1 MKGIKIP
8 VFLIITAFAL
18 SCSTPVYD
26 SVMTV
31 NGEVRADKLGA
42 TLAHEHVLVDFIGA
56 EQADPVR
63 HNRDSAFTIILPHI
77 EKVRDHGI
85 KTFVD
90 CTPRFLGRDPL
101 LLKMLADAT
110 GMHFIT
116 NTGFY
121 GAGNN
126 KYIPVHVLNMP
137 ADAIAAFWIAE
148 FKQGIDGTGI
158 KPGFIKIAVEG
169 ETLSDFHKT
178 LVKAAALAHKAT
190 GLPIMSH
197 TGKAALAEEQIE
209 ILESEGVKAE
219 AFIWTHAHMEKD
231 ITKHVEIAKRG
242 AWVSLDGFRGK
253 PEESAELTEMVLNMK
268 INNCAVKLLLSQDAG
283 WYDPEIP
290 DGSNYE
296 EHTLI
301 FDYLIPELNAAGI
314 TDADLNRF
322 LNKNPGKAFTVKT
335 RLKE

>member
-1 MKGIKIP
+1 MKGMKIP
-8 VFLIITAFAL
+8 FFVLLTLLAF
-18 SCSTPVYD
+18 SCTSPVYD
-26 SVMTV
+26 SVVTV

-56 EQADPVR
+56 EHADPVR
-63 HNRDSAFTIILPHI
+63 HNRDSAFAIILPHI
-77 EKVRDHGI
+77 EKIRDHGI

-110 GMHFIT
+110 DMNFIT

-126 KYIPVHVLNMP
+126 KYIPEHVLNMP
-137 ADAIAAFWIAE
+137 AEAIAAFWIAE

-158 KPGFIKIAVEG
+158 RPGFIKIAVEG
-169 ETLSDFHKT
+169 ESLSDFHKT
-178 LVKAAALAHKAT
+178 LVKAAALAHIAT

-197 TGKAALAEEQIE
+197 TGKANLALEQIQ
-209 ILESEGVKAE
+209 ILEAEGVKAE

-231 ITKHVEIAKRG
+231 LSKHVEIAKMG
-242 AWVSLDGFRGK
+242 AWVSLDSFRGK
-253 PEESAELTEMVLNMK
+253 PEEIKEMTEMVVNMK
-268 INNCAVKLLLSQDAG
+268 KNNCAVKLLLSQDAG

-290 DGSNYE
+290 DGSNYQ

-301 FDYLIPELNAAGI
+301 FDYLVPELNAAGI